1 MIERYALPEIK
12 QIWSEE
18 NKYKTWLAVEIAA
31 CEALCE
37 LGRIPAEALQTIQE
51 KANFTVERVAEIEAV
66 TNHDVI
72 AFLTC
77 VGEYVGED
85 SKYIHL
91 GLTSSDMLDTA
102 LAVQMKEAG
111 TLIVEQMQGLRNA
124 LLEQAKEHRYTIMM
138 GRTHGVH
145 AEPITF
151 GLKMLLWVAEMDRN
165 IARMGR
171 AVETVSAGK
180 ISGAVGT
187 YANVDPQ
194 VEAYV
199 CKKLGLTP
207 ALVSTQILQRD
218 RHAEYMTAIAIV
230 GSTLDKIATELRTL
244 QRTELLEVEEYF
256 AKGQKGSSAMPHK
269 RNPITGERISGM
281 ARMLR
286 SNAQAALENVV
297 LWNER
302 DISHSSVE
310 RMILPDSTMILYYML
325 HKLTRLIQNLLVY
338 PENMQKNMDKTH
350 GLLFSQRVLLAL
362 VGKGLTRERAYELVQ
377 TNAMQAW
384 KEGVP
389 FQDLLLAHEEVSR
402 LLSKEEIQGLFDY
415 SYHLARVDE
424 IYQRF
429 GL

>member
-138 GRTHGVH
+138 AVSYTHLDVY
-145 AEPITF
+145 
-151 GLKMLLWVAEMDRN
+151 KRQ
-165 IARMGR
+165 
-171 AVETVSAGK
+171 GK
-180 ISGAVGT
+180 
-187 YANVDPQ
+187 
-194 VEAYV
+194 
-199 CKKLGLTP
+199 K
-207 ALVSTQILQRD
+207 
-218 RHAEYMTAIAIV
+218 
-230 GSTLDKIATELRTL
+230 
-244 QRTELLEVEEYF
+244 
-256 AKGQKGSSAMPHK
+256 
-269 RNPITGERISGM
+269 
-281 ARMLR
+281 
-286 SNAQAALENVV
+286 
-297 LWNER
+297 
-302 DISHSSVE
+302 
-310 RMILPDSTMILYYML
+310 
-325 HKLTRLIQNLLVY
+325 
-338 PENMQKNMDKTH
+338 
-350 GLLFSQRVLLAL
+350 
-362 VGKGLTRERAYELVQ
+362 
-377 TNAMQAW
+377 
-384 KEGVP
+384 
-389 FQDLLLAHEEVSR
+389 
-402 LLSKEEIQGLFDY
+402 
-415 SYHLARVDE
+415 
-424 IYQRF
+424 
-429 GL
+429 